1 MEHSSPCQ
9 QLVEMLT
16 KVAIIDFERNV
27 NIRCL
32 DEMKNDIKE
41 SKNEII
47 KLKTR
52 LTIITAIAS
61 CIGAIAGSI
70 ISRVSILDLTQIISK

>member
-9 QLVEMLT
+9 QLVEVLT
-16 KVAIIDFERNV
+16 KVAVMDCERTGNT
-27 NIRCL
+27 RCL
-32 DEMKNDIKE
+32 DEMKIDIKE
-41 SKNEII
+41 SKGKIE
-47 KLKTR
+47 KLEKR